1 MKKLYIFIFFSAFF
15 SILNAQ
21 NPTPRKGK
29 LYMYWG
35 WNQAQFTKSDIRFH
49 GDNYDFTLDNVIGRE
64 RQSPLDLKVY
74 LNPTTLTIP
83 QVNYRI
89 GYFLNDHYDI
99 SFGVD
104 HMKYVMKQDQTV
116 KISGYLRQTGSRYDG
131 TYTGQ
136 DIVLREDFLT
146 FEHTDGLNY
155 LNFEVNR
162 YDKIADLSKI
172 KLKNIEI
179 NLTEGISLGA
189 MMPKTN
195 TKLLQNKRYD
205 EYHFAGYGIGAKIG
219 LNVTFGRHFFVQ
231 SDMKGG
237 FINMPD
243 IRTTESPSDRAAQ
256 HFFFWQGNILFGFQV
271 KIGKILRGCFDCN

>member
-1 MKKLYIFIFFSAFF
+1 
-15 SILNAQ
+15 
-21 NPTPRKGK
+21 
-29 LYMYWG
+29 
-35 WNQAQFTKSDIRFH
+35 
-49 GDNYDFTLDNVIGRE
+49 
-64 RQSPLDLKVY
+64 
-74 LNPTTLTIP
+74 
-83 QVNYRI
+83 VNYRF
-89 GYFLNDHYDI
+89 GYFLNNHYDI

-116 KISGYLRQTGSRYDG
+116 KINGYLKQTGSRFDG
-131 TYTGQ
+131 NYTSQ
-136 DIVLREDFLT
+136 DIVLREEFLT

-205 EYHFAGYGIGAKIG
+205 EYHFAGYGMGGKVG
-219 LNVTFGRHFFVQ
+219 LNVTFGRHFFIQ

-243 IRTTESPSDRAAQ
+243 IRTTESSSDRAAQ
-256 HFFFWQGNILFGFQV
+256 HFFFWQGNILFGF
-271 KIGKILRGCFDCN
+271 KM